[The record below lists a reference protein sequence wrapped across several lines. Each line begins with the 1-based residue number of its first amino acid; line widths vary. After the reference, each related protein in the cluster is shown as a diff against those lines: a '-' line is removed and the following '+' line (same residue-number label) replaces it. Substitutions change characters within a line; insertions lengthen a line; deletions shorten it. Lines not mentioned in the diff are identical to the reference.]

1 MKSRMLPLRKNYGV
15 LLLMLLAA
23 VLIVLIIVRGVNS
36 VIAVSSING
45 WPIEPPTPQDI
56 DDPPFHEPSLP
67 SQVLPVSEVLEK
79 GEDIPLQFIY
89 NDLDWK
95 RQAYKSYWH
104 SSTGRWSYVP
114 SLLHHAMH
122 RLFVTY
128 PTASI
133 FYDFIHELGIAEESE
148 SFPRPLGEGPFTNIV
163 MVVMQTKVEKVVALG
178 NQVVV
183 VGRPSLTGLQALLI
197 PVKELKPNDTNES
210 ILFELATSEG
220 DEFDT
225 ATLPY
230 VTDLQTI
237 FWSKIQ

>member
-56 DDPPFHEPSLP
+56 DDPPFHEPPLP
-67 SQVLPVSEVLEK
+67 SQQLPVSEVLEK
-79 GEDIPLQFIY
+79 GEDIPLQFAY
-89 NDLDWK
+89 NDPDWK

-114 SLLHHAMH
+114 SLLHYAMH

-133 FYDFIHELGIAEESE
+133 FYDFIHELGIAEESD
-148 SFPRPLGEGPFTNIV
+148 SFTMPSDSPFENIILL
-163 MVVMQTKVEKVVALG
+163 VMQTKVEKIVALG

-220 DEFDT
+220 DAFDT
-225 ATLPY
+225 ATLFY
-230 VTDLQTI
+230 ATDLQTI

>member
-1 MKSRMLPLRKNYGV
+1 MKSRILPLRKNYV
-15 LLLMLLAA
+15 LLCLMLLVAM
-23 VLIVLIIVRGVNS
+23 LIVLIVIRGVS
-36 VIAVSSING
+36 GVIAVSSVNG
-45 WPIEPPTPQDI
+45 WRIEPPTPQDI
-56 DDPPFHEPSLP
+56 DDLPFHEPPLP

-79 GEDIPLQFIY
+79 GKELPLQFAY
-89 NDLDWK
+89 NDLSWK

-114 SLLHHAMH
+114 NLLHFTMH

-133 FYDFIHELGIAEESE
+133 FYDFIHELGIAEESDSFTMPSE
-148 SFPRPLGEGPFTNIV
+148 SPFENIV
-163 MVVMQTKVEKVVALG
+163 MVVMQTKVEKIVTLG

-183 VGRPSLTGLQALLI
+183 VGKPSLTGLQTLLI
-197 PVKELKPNDTNES
+197 PVKELKPYDTSES
-210 ILFELATSEG
+210 ILFELVTSEG

-230 VTDLQTI
+230 VADLQTI